1 MTGPE
6 TTDPDLPDTGMA
18 SGSDAGAPGER
29 LGGGDLSP
37 DEQRLL
43 ADLQSGAA
51 GSDRPDNEAE
61 LRAAEDEV
69 PLPGEGGAP
78 DDGLTAE
85 FSAPEPG

>member
-6 TTDPDLPDTGMA
+6 MTEPDLPDSGMA

-43 ADLQSGAA
+43 AELQRGV
-51 GSDRPDNEAE
+51 SDADAPANEAE

-69 PLPGEGGAP
+69 PLPAEGGTQ
-78 DDGLTAE
+78 DDGLEAE
-85 FSAPEPG
+85 FTAPE

>member
-29 LGGGDLSP
+29 LGGGDLRP

-43 ADLQSGAA
+43 AELQRDA
-51 GSDRPDNEAE
+51 GGERPDNEAE

-78 DDGLTAE
+78 RDGLTAE
-85 FSAPEPG
+85 FSAPEPD

>member
-1 MTGPE
+1 M
-6 TTDPDLPDTGMA
+6 TDPDLPDSGMA

-29 LGGGDLSP
+29 LDGGDLSP

-43 ADLQSGAA
+43 ADLQRGADA
-51 GSDRPDNEAE
+51 DSRPDNEAE
-61 LRAAEDEV
+61 LRAAADEV

-78 DDGLTAE
+78 SDGLTAE

>member
-1 MTGPE
+1 MTE
-6 TTDPDLPDTGMA
+6 HDLPDSGMA

-29 LGGGDLSP
+29 LGGGDLRP

-43 ADLQSGAA
+43 AELQAGAE

-69 PLPGEGGAP
+69 PLPGEGGAQG
-78 DDGLTAE
+78 DGLEAD

>member
-1 MTGPE
+1 MTE
-6 TTDPDLPDTGMA
+6 PDLPDSGMA

-29 LGGGDLSP
+29 LGGGDLRP

-43 ADLQSGAA
+43 AEFRRDAVSIE
-51 GSDRPDNEAE
+51 RPDNEAE

-78 DDGLTAE
+78 SDGLTAE
-85 FSAPEPG
+85 FSSHEPG

>member
-1 MTGPE
+1 VTGPE
-6 TTDPDLPDTGMA
+6 TTGPDLPDTGMA

-43 ADLQSGAA
+43 ADLQRDAG
-51 GSDRPDNEAE
+51 GSDRPDNESE

-69 PLPGEGGAP
+69 PLPAEGGP
-78 DDGLTAE
+78 QRDGLDAE
-85 FSAPEPG
+85 FSAPEPD